1 MSEYQVK
8 VNEAT
13 YMVQGPKG
21 FLGAFGTNFWRSW
34 VCPLYTP
41 SGHNVVQ
48 EFPFDHPF
56 HNGVFVGQN
65 PVFCGERE
73 ANFWAFPVKR
83 KHGDALMEKQGRMDP
98 QGKPELIISPGSVRF
113 KLDSIWR
120 DQNEEPILNER
131 RTVVFSSVPG
141 ATICTMSSEK
151 TAAYGPVTFAKT
163 KFGSI
168 GVRVEP
174 RLLPKLG
181 GRVIGV
187 RDGELAYGSADEVAS
202 GKDVDAVAYEADI
215 PGVGTLGVCLNISM
229 NSASDSNRGPWFIR
243 DYGMAMFNA
252 TQNAP
257 ITLAEGES
265 WEASLRVLAYDGSL
279 QTTWFGK

>member
-1 MSEYQVK
+1 
-8 VNEAT
+8 
-13 YMVQGPKG
+13 
-21 FLGAFGTNFWRSW
+21 
-34 VCPLYTP
+34 
-41 SGHNVVQ
+41 
-48 EFPFDHPF
+48 
-56 HNGVFVGQN
+56 
-65 PVFCGERE
+65 
-73 ANFWAFPVKR
+73 
-83 KHGDALMEKQGRMDP
+83 
-98 QGKPELIISPGSVRF
+98 
-113 KLDSIWR
+113 
-120 DQNEEPILNER
+120 
-131 RTVVFSSVPG
+131 
-141 ATICTMSSEK
+141 
-151 TAAYGPVTFAKT
+151 
-163 KFGSI
+163 
-168 GVRVEP
+168 
-174 RLLPKLG
+174 LPKLG